1 MECASLSRT
10 SRSPTMVVAE
20 HAMTVSKP
28 AGWRVAVVVL
38 RYGCYDIPDADSGAP
53 CGQQVFGA
61 HNDVGAGARGK
72 PAGADRE

>member
-38 RYGCYDIPDADSGAP
+38 RYFVAVRLLRHP
-53 CGQQVFGA
+53 
-61 HNDVGAGARGK
+61 
-72 PAGADRE
+72 